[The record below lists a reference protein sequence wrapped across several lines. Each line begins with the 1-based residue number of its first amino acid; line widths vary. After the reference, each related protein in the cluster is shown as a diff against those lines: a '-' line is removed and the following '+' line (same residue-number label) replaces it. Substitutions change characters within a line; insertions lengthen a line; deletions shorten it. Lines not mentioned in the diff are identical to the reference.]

1 MIPMMMVEL
10 TTVQS
15 GILPIAALADHLRLS
30 RGFTDD
36 ADQDAR
42 LESCLR
48 AAASAIEARTGKA
61 LFSRRFLLTVTHWS
75 EDGLHRLPIAPVS
88 SIEEVRL
95 VGRNG
100 SETVV
105 DPAAYHLVEDA
116 HRPQLTATAARL
128 PTISLGGSAE
138 IEFMAGYADDWPLMP
153 ADLMQALILLAG
165 EFYGQ
170 NINTDA
176 GIPFAVSVLI
186 EPHRSVRLRGA
197 GA

>member
-1 MIPMMMVEL
+1 MMMVEL
-10 TTVQS
+10 TSAQS
-15 GILPIAALADHLRLS
+15 GVLPIAELADHLRLS

-61 LFSRRFLLTVTHWS
+61 LFRRRFLLTIGHWS
-75 EDGLHRLPIAPVS
+75 TDQAHRLPIAPVAAIDS
-88 SIEEVRL
+88 LTLINRS
-95 VGRNG
+95 GA
-100 SETVV
+100 ETVI
-105 DPAAYHLVEDA
+105 DPAAYHLQEDA
-116 HRPQLTATAARL
+116 HRPQLIATGMRL
-128 PTISLGGSAE
+128 PPIPTGGSAE
-138 IEFMAGYADDWPLMP
+138 IAFTAGFADDWPVMP
-153 ADLMQALILLAG
+153 ADLSQALLLLAG

-170 NINTDA
+170 NVNADE